1 MIIPFQILPL
11 ISEEQHA
18 SPAVAQQEARHELS
32 LTDLRQQVITLR
44 TQVNDRIR
52 RAEAAYSRAQAIITA
67 DTPTQTQH
75 EYAASLLEK
84 SRSLRHEAWEL
95 SQMLIVAE
103 QKLATELNTHYGSTD
118 K

>member
-1 MIIPFQILPL
+1 MIIPIQILPL

-18 SPAVAQQEARHELS
+18 SPAVVQQEAKHEIS

-44 TQVNDRIR
+44 AQVNDRIR

-67 DTPTQTQH
+67 DPPTQTQH

-84 SRSLRHEAWEL
+84 SRSLRHEAWEISQTLIAVEQRL
-95 SQMLIVAE
+95 SA
-103 QKLATELNTHYGSTD
+103 ELNTYYGRAD